1 MECCKTVNCITNN
14 VVGRAIMTNEII
26 GDNYAVSL
34 QRAVTIRT
42 AYNGNR
48 IDTDL
53 INNPVAKRSE
63 FRRKS
68 FAIERA

>member
-1 MECCKTVNCITNN
+1 
-14 VVGRAIMTNEII
+14 MTNEII